1 MNKGLHFGPW
11 TVTVAVLLAL
21 AAFFR
26 FALRGY
32 SYIAYT
38 LCLIV
43 LMMVLKRFAPVWLWR
58 ISAAAVCVG
67 LLYFAAVEFLIVR
80 DSFTSRDAERKY
92 VIVLGAEVQGTRPS
106 RSLLY
111 RLNAAM
117 DYLWAY
123 SDSVAIVSGGQGEGE
138 DITEAQC
145 MRDWL
150 IAKGVSPE
158 RIIMEDKATST
169 MENLEFSFEK
179 IRENGD
185 EPYGKVTVISSSY
198 HLYRAKQMAKRLGV
212 EAAGYAAHPGNP
224 FLAANFFIREAF
236 AVTKLWV
243 LGG

>member
-1 MNKGLHFGPW
+1 MTKGFHFGPW
-11 TVTVAVLLAL
+11 MIVVAVLLAL

-43 LMMVLKRFAPVWLWR
+43 VMILLRRFAPVWLWR
-58 ISAAAVCVG
+58 ISAVAVCIG
-67 LLYFAAVEFLIVR
+67 LIYFAAVEFLIVR
-80 DSFTSRDAERKY
+80 DSFTSRNAERKY

-117 DYLWAY
+117 EYLWAY

-138 DITEAQC
+138 DMTEAQC

-150 IAKGVSPE
+150 VAKGVAPE

-185 EPYGKVTVISSSY
+185 EPDGNVTIISSSY
-198 HLYRAKQMAKRLGV
+198 HLYRAKQMAKKLGV
-212 EAAGYAAHPGNP
+212 DAAGYACSPGNP
-224 FLAANFFIREAF
+224 VLALNFFIREAF
-236 AVTKLWV
+236 GVTHLWV
-243 LGG
+243 FGE